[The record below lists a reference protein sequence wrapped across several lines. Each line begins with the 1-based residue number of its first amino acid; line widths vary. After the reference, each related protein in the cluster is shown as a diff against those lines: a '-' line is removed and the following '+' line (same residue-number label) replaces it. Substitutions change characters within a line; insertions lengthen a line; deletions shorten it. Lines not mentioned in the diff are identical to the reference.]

1 MNIAIDFDGTL
12 CEDKFPNIGKPKQE
26 VINWVL
32 EQQNKGCKLI
42 LYTLRREHLLV
53 SAINWAKERG
63 IVFDYIANNKI
74 GADIFIDDK
83 NMRVEDINRFD
94 CNNFKRG

>member
-1 MNIAIDFDGTL
+1 MNIAVDFDGTL
-12 CEDKFPNIGKPKQE
+12 CEDNFPNIGEPKQE

-32 EQQNKGCKLI
+32 EQQKKDCKLI
-42 LYTLRREHLLV
+42 LYTLRRGHLLV

-83 NMRVEDINRFD
+83 NMRVEDINRFN